1 MGGLV
6 RDLLLGRAD
15 EGTDLDLVVEGSAAA
30 LARALAKGLGGR
42 TLEHPVFLTATVLL
56 PDGRRVDLA
65 TARRESY
72 RAPGALPRVEPASL
86 AEDLARRD
94 FSLNALAVRLDR
106 ADWGRLV
113 DTTGGLADLRAR
125 RIRVLHPLSFVEDPT
140 RVFRAARFAARLGCR
155 VDPTTRR
162 LALHASRLDVYR
174 ALSGD
179 RLRTELELMLAER
192 RPAAALREAGRLG
205 AWSLVDQRAGPR
217 TGTPRRLAS
226 ALAPQALA
234 GLGPDAPIALVLL
247 VLTDGSAA
255 LETWMDRLALAPA
268 RRNAIRQARRDAPG
282 LVGRLDR
289 VRDRAAA
296 YGILQ
301 SVPELTVAWARTLA
315 GASRLPRPPGPTLPK
330 LAKLAPTPDAGDRRR
345 RRRAGCSPGAGG
357 RRDPHGAPGGTGRR
371 TGAKPD
377 WCVTLA
383 DGRRRPEP
391 RARERITHPTG

>member
-1 MGGLV
+1 M
-6 RDLLLGRAD
+6 
-15 EGTDLDLVVEGSAAA
+15 
-30 LARALAKGLGGR
+30 
-42 TLEHPVFLTATVLL
+42 
-56 PDGRRVDLA
+56 DLA

-162 LALHASRLDVYR
+162 LALHATRLDVYR

-192 RPAAALREAGRLG
+192 RPVAALREAGRLG

-217 TGTPRRLAS
+217 TGTVTAPR
-226 ALAPQALA
+226 
-234 GLGPDAPIALVLL
+234 LGARPSGPGRPRTRRPDRP
-247 VLTDGSAA
+247 
-255 LETWMDRLALAPA
+255 RPA
-268 RRNAIRQARRDAPG
+268 RPDRRERGPRDLDGPARPRAGPAQRDPAGAPGCARARRSPRPG
-282 LVGRLDR
+282 ARPGRR
-289 VRDRAAA
+289 IRHTAER
-296 YGILQ
+296 
-301 SVPELTVAWARTLA
+301 A
-315 GASRLPRPPGPTLPK
+315 GADGRVGADSCGPSRLPRPPGPTLPK
-330 LAKLAPTPDAGDRRR
+330 LAKLAPTPGAGDRRR